1 MTNPDLLDRIDAAL
15 DAAGRV
21 LENFTAGAIEATLKA
36 GDDPVTEA
44 DLAVNEALLAV
55 LPRDG
60 EAWLSEETKDNAAR
74 LESRRLW
81 VVDPIDGTRE
91 FVKGLP
97 EWCVSIG
104 YVVDGKAVA
113 GGILSPSTD
122 QKILGS
128 LASGVTLNG
137 EPVRARHTTV
147 AEEVVVLAS
156 RSEIRRGEW
165 AQYEGRRW
173 QLKPMGSVAFK
184 MALVAAGQVD
194 ATWTLVPKH
203 EWDVAAGTALVEAA
217 GGAVFIPGGSERIT
231 PSFNRPDLKFPGL
244 AALGAGTERLFEG
257 ETFTL
262 AASL

>member
-1 MTNPDLLDRIDAAL
+1 MSADVLERIDAAL
-15 DAAGRV
+15 DAAGKV
-21 LENFTAGAIEATLKA
+21 LENFTAGAIDATLKA

-44 DLAVNEALLAV
+44 DLAVNEALREI
-55 LPRDG
+55 LPAGG
-60 EAWLSEETKDNAAR
+60 EAWLSEETRDDPVR

-104 YVVDGKAVA
+104 YVVDGRAVA
-113 GGILSPSTD
+113 GGVLSPSTD

-128 LASGVTLNG
+128 LETGVTLNG
-137 EPVRARHTTV
+137 RPVEPRGTEA
-147 AEEVVVLAS
+147 AEDVVVLAS

-165 AQYEGRRW
+165 AQYEGRSWELR
-173 QLKPMGSVAFK
+173 PVGSVAFK

-194 ATWTLVPKH
+194 ATWTLVPKN
-203 EWDVAAGTALVEAA
+203 EWDVAAGTVLVEAS
-217 GGAVFIPGGSERIT
+217 GGSVFVPGEAHRKPPT
-231 PSFNRPDLKFPGL
+231 FNHRDTLLPGL
-244 AALGAGTERLFEG
+244 AALGAGTERLFDG

-262 AASL
+262 AKDR